1 MLAEDFEHHACL
13 MSYIKYCERVPGRP
27 IKPELFFW
35 TKGHKV
41 SAQALLAQATPNVCV
56 TFCIY
61 VDATSTTEVSPNRTS
76 PHLCNSVVPTVTVT
90 TTSHV
95 SLQNAAGLLGAAAAS
110 AVLL

>member
-1 MLAEDFEHHACL
+1 MLTF
-13 MSYIKYCERVPGRP
+13 ERVPGRP
-27 IKPELFFW
+27 TKPSTFFGPE
-35 TKGHKV
+35 GHKV
-41 SAQALLAQATPNVCV
+41 LVQALLTQITPNVCV

-61 VDATSTTEVSPNRTS
+61 VNATSTTEVSPNRTS
-76 PHLCNSVVPTVTVT
+76 PHLRNSVVPT